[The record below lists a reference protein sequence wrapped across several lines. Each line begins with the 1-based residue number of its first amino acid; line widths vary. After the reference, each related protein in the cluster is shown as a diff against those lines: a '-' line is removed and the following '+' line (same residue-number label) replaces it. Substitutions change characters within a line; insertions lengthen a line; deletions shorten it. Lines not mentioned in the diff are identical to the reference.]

1 LRSHAV
7 AAEAEDILAAAGIL
21 VATLAARDLA
31 ALGVGILVA
40 ASAVAVLPV
49 VTSAGALATVLA
61 ACMGSAAK
69 GSITATAA
77 ATSLRL
83 MATPGPAT
91 DMSLP
96 KTIYLFRCGESGL
109 YAFTADPSG
118 QILPSR
124 IYPQIRW
131 RFERR
136 VTLHPDR
143 NSPKRKI
150 VRAIL
155 DAIAEHGFHLTHA
168 AVNAE
173 HCATL

>member
-1 LRSHAV
+1 MP
-7 AAEAEDILAAAGIL
+7 
-21 VATLAARDLA
+21 
-31 ALGVGILVA
+31 
-40 ASAVAVLPV
+40 VL
-49 VTSAGALATVLA
+49 
-61 ACMGSAAK
+61 K
-69 GSITATAA
+69 RQFENRRATARCL
-77 ATSLRL
+77 SL
-83 MATPGPAT
+83 A
-91 DMSLP
+91 

-118 QILPSR
+118 HILPSR

-131 RFERR
+131 RFEGRM
-136 VTLHPDR
+136 TLQPGR

-173 HCATL
+173 HCTTL

>member
-1 LRSHAV
+1 
-7 AAEAEDILAAAGIL
+7 
-21 VATLAARDLA
+21 
-31 ALGVGILVA
+31 LVA
-40 ASAVAVLPV
+40 ASEAAGLPV
-49 VTSAGALATVLA
+49 VISAEVLATVLGACTDLA
-61 ACMGSAAK
+61 AT
-69 GSITATAA
+69 GSITVTAMATAIAA
-77 ATSLRL
+77 ATSLRP

-118 QILPSR
+118 HILPTR

-136 VTLHPDR
+136 VTLHPDE
-143 NSPKRKI
+143 NSLRHKI
-150 VRAIL
+150 VSKIL

-168 AVNAE
+168 AINAE
-173 HCATL
+173 HCTTL

>member
-1 LRSHAV
+1 MPMLKRQF
-7 AAEAEDILAAAGIL
+7 ENPRAAARCL
-21 VATLAARDLA
+21 SLAK
-31 ALGVGILVA
+31 
-40 ASAVAVLPV
+40 
-49 VTSAGALATVLA
+49 TV
-61 ACMGSAAK
+61 
-69 GSITATAA
+69 
-77 ATSLRL
+77 
-83 MATPGPAT
+83 
-91 DMSLP
+91 
-96 KTIYLFRCGESGL
+96 YLFRCGESGL

-118 QILPSR
+118 HILPSR

-136 VTLHPDR
+136 VTLQSDR

>member
-1 LRSHAV
+1 
-7 AAEAEDILAAAGIL
+7 
-21 VATLAARDLA
+21 
-31 ALGVGILVA
+31 
-40 ASAVAVLPV
+40 
-49 VTSAGALATVLA
+49 
-61 ACMGSAAK
+61 
-69 GSITATAA
+69 
-77 ATSLRL
+77 
-83 MATPGPAT
+83 
-91 DMSLP
+91 MSLAR
-96 KTIYLFRCGESGL
+96 TVYLFRCGESGL

-118 QILPSR
+118 HILPSR

-136 VTLHPDR
+136 VTLQPDR
-143 NSPKRKI
+143 NSSKRKV

>member
-1 LRSHAV
+1 LHAV
-7 AAEAEDILAAAGIL
+7 VAAAAAAADILAADILPLAISAEAL
-21 VATLAARDLA
+21 VAILGART
-31 ALGVGILVA
+31 G
-40 ASAVAVLPV
+40 SAV
-49 VTSAGALATVLA
+49 TGFITTTALAMA
-61 ACMGSAAK
+61 
-69 GSITATAA
+69 TAIAA

-83 MATPGPAT
+83 MATPGPAIE
-91 DMSLP
+91 MSLA

-118 QILPSR
+118 HILPSR

-136 VTLHPDR
+136 VTLQPDR
-143 NSPKRKI
+143 NSSKRKI

-168 AVNAE
+168 AINAE